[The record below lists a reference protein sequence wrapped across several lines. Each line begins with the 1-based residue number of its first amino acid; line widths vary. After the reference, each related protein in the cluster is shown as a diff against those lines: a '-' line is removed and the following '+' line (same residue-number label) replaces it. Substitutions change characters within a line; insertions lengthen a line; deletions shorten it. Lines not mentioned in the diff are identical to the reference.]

1 MSQSIW
7 SKKSIKPYEG
17 IGCSDSVK
25 VFSFLWRLRNKFS
38 FLWKMRKKVFAFVK
52 NENFFLIFVKNE
64 KKNSHF
70 CEKWEKKFSFSWK
83 MRKKCLN
90 FMKNDPKMCLFREKW
105 PKNVPFF
112 MKNEK
117 KSSHFREKWEKN
129 SQFCEKCA
137 KKLVSHVPHFSVEL
151 SLTIC
156 IGWELKIA
164 TFVVKVQYTTI
175 HFEEYMKKL
184 CCSPAIR
191 AKDLLLVQTMSSIGV
206 S

>member
-1 MSQSIW
+1 
-7 SKKSIKPYEG
+7 
-17 IGCSDSVK
+17 
-25 VFSFLWRLRNKFS
+25 
-38 FLWKMRKKVFAFVK
+38 MRKKV
-52 NENFFLIFVKNE
+52 LIFVQNE
-64 KKNSHF
+64 KKMSKFH
-70 CEKWEKKFSFSWK
+70 EKWVKRSPCREKWPQNVPFSWK
-83 MRKKCLN
+83 MTQKCA
-90 FMKNDPKMCLFREKW
+90 
-105 PKNVPFF
+105 FF

-117 KSSHFREKWEKN
+117 KSTHFREKWEIN
-129 SQFCEKCA
+129 SQFREKWA

-175 HFEEYMKKL
+175 HFKKYMKKL
-184 CCSPAIR
+184 CYSPAIR

>member
-38 FLWKMRKKVFAFVK
+38 FLWKMRKKVFV
-52 NENFFLIFVKNE
+52 FVKNE
-64 KKNSHF
+64 KT
-70 CEKWEKKFSFSWK
+70 
-83 MRKKCLN
+83 
-90 FMKNDPKMCLFREKW
+90 
-105 PKNVPFF
+105 
-112 MKNEK
+112 
-117 KSSHFREKWEKN
+117 SSHFREKWEIN
-129 SQFCEKCA
+129 SQFREKWA

-175 HFEEYMKKL
+175 HFEKYMKKL
-184 CCSPAIR
+184 CYSPAIR

>member
-1 MSQSIW
+1 MR
-7 SKKSIKPYEG
+7 K
-17 IGCSDSVK
+17 
-25 VFSFLWRLRNKFS
+25 KFS
-38 FLWKMRKKVFAFVK
+38 FLWKMRKKV
-52 NENFFLIFVKNE
+52 LIFVKNE
-64 KKNSHF
+64 KKMSKFH
-70 CEKWEKKFSFSWK
+70 EKWPQNVPFSWK
-83 MRKKCLN
+83 MTQKCA
-90 FMKNDPKMCLFREKW
+90 
-105 PKNVPFF
+105 FF

-129 SQFCEKCA
+129 SQFCEKWA

-175 HFEEYMKKL
+175 HFEKYMKKL
-184 CCSPAIR
+184 CYSPAIR